1 MRNYIV
7 ILFFLVVQSGTA
19 QQGFIKAYNF
29 GYNTVVQF
37 NAMLLDEDRLIV
49 SGFLIDSLP
58 PPSQVGVFLATID
71 TMGQT
76 LSFNAYFD
84 PDGYSYVRGENPG
97 GLIKLEDGSGYL
109 FTGNRLQGSGGFLMK
124 FDNLWKEA
132 N

>member
-1 MRNYIV
+1 
-7 ILFFLVVQSGTA
+7 
-19 QQGFIKAYNF
+19 
-29 GYNTVVQF
+29 
-37 NAMLLDEDRLIV
+37 MLLDEDRLIA
-49 SGFLIDSLP
+49 SGFIIDSLP
-58 PPSQVGVFLATID
+58 PYQIGVFLTTID

-76 LSFNAYFD
+76 MSFNTYYD
-84 PDGYSYVRGENPG
+84 SDGYSYAGIKEPG